1 MQTKVKSAVAI
12 ITAAVILF
20 AGTILLYN
28 NIVSLVQD
36 NTGVT
41 IEEFKESQFNS
52 IWMYLELLHQQADDE
67 IVLISHSIEDDLLSL
82 SEEELALIQSDMSNN
97 IHNQTLHNI
106 IMKNT
111 ESKYLN
117 NIGNFRNGIII
128 MSTDGYM
135 EDFNYRRADKC
146 DNITNSFRTWEDSIN
161 HSYNKIL
168 EEDAIDKLLNRTS
181 GIIAL
186 ESYDLTDNPDHI
198 MISELNYKSLL
209 KVYSEEGLDGLRNY
223 QILVPYY
230 ITDIGDIFGVPDI
243 SQGILMDNNKIIV
256 VQEFNLYDQI
266 IATDSSIFDDSQ
278 IEDYIK
284 KSETLLNFLRL
295 FGTSLVISILGI
307 ILYICN
313 LYNNMLFEDDDHN
326 DDHEEELEIETENN
340 ETENGDSN
348 IE

>member
-20 AGTILLYN
+20 ASTILIYN
-28 NIVSLVQD
+28 NIVSTVQR
-36 NTGVT
+36 NTEIT
-41 IEEFKESQFNS
+41 INEFKETQFNS
-52 IWMYLELLHQQADDE
+52 IWIYLELLYQQADE
-67 IVLISHSIEDDLLSL
+67 EVVLISQNIEKDLLSL
-82 SEEELALIQSDMSNN
+82 SEEELKLIEDDMNN
-97 IHNQTLHNI
+97 DIHNQTLHNI

-111 ESKYLN
+111 EFY
-117 NIGNFRNGIII
+117 NFNKISNSRNGIII

-146 DNITNSFRTWEDSIN
+146 DNTTNSFRTWEDSIN
-161 HSYNKIL
+161 HSYNKSL
-168 EEDAIDKLLNRTS
+168 EENAIDKLLNRTS

-186 ESYDLTDNPDHI
+186 ESYDLIGNEDHI
-198 MISELNYKSLL
+198 KIKELNYKSLL
-209 KVYSEEGLDGLRNY
+209 KVYSEEGLEGLRNY

-243 SQGILMDNNKIIV
+243 SQGIMVDNNKIIV

-278 IEDYIK
+278 IQDYINS
-284 KSETLLNFLRL
+284 SESLLNLLRL
-295 FGTSLVISILGI
+295 FGTTLVISILGI

-313 LYNNMLFEDDDHN
+313 LYNNTIFDD
-326 DDHEEELEIETENN
+326 EESEIETENN
-340 ETENGDSN
+340 ETEDGNSK
-348 IE
+348 E